1 MSTISVIATP
11 STTSSPQPSS
21 PKILS
26 FIPSTNN
33 STTSLFQQL
42 KKNSISSMPTT
53 KQQSM
58 SGIVDSEALVEQIS
72 ESSLKRIIDLEEQR
86 KDMGP
91 SIHSTGL
98 DSNICPNTI
107 NYDTARPVSII
118 EEPIT
123 LFPLETTQSSPL
135 PLTCYPTPRN
145 TLDRPLSSS
154 TISLNNTKKNR
165 RRTTTPDLGNLD
177 PEEQAALEAEITARR
192 QARRVSRRNMS
203 YSEQGEIILD
213 QRYEEDDDERV
224 MIGTRVS
231 EGHRNYHLM

>member
-1 MSTISVIATP
+1 MSISVITTP
-11 STTSSPQPSS
+11 STSSPQQQSPSS

-42 KKNSISSMPTT
+42 KKNSISSMPTVT
-53 KQQSM
+53 IVKQKSM
-58 SGIVDSEALVEQIS
+58 SILTDIETIET
-72 ESSLKRIIDLEEQR
+72 ESSPKRTTQEEQR

-91 SIHSTGL
+91 SIHSTSL
-98 DSNICPNTI
+98 DSNILTNTNQRI
-107 NYDTARPVSII
+107 STS

-135 PLTCYPTPRN
+135 PLTSYHTTQKN
-145 TLDRPLSSS
+145 VSERPLSSS
-154 TISLNNTKKNR
+154 TISLTKNK

-203 YSEQGEIILD
+203 YCDPDELENQIEI
-213 QRYEEDDDERV
+213 EEEDDERV

-231 EGHRNYHLM
+231 EGHRNYQLM